1 MSRPSI
7 LVVDD
12 EVNMRETL
20 ADILHAEGFDVR
32 TAATGEKAVKICK
45 SRLFDAVLMDVR
57 MPGIDGIEASRRI
70 RRIQGDVQVII
81 MSAYSVDHLVQSTPA
96 EGIVAFL
103 RKPLDAAELLS
114 LLSEFRN
121 GDSADEGEPT

>member
-1 MSRPSI
+1 MSGARI

-20 ADILHAEGFDVR
+20 ADILVEEGFEVS
-32 TAATGEKAVKICK
+32 TAETGEKAVKLCK
-45 SRLFDAVLMDVR
+45 HQLFDAVLMDVR

-70 RRIQGDVQVII
+70 HRIREDIRVII
-81 MSAYSVDHLVQSTPA
+81 MSAYSVEHLAQASPV

-103 RKPLDAAELLS
+103 RKPLDAAELLK
-114 LLSEFRN
+114 LLSEVRN
-121 GDSADEGEPT
+121 GDSAEVGDSQ